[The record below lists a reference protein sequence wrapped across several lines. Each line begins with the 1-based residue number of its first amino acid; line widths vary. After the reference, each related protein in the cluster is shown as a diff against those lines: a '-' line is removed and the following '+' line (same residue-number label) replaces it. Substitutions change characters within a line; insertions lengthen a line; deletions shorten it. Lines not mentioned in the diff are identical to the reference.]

1 MILYFIFKRK
11 FVAAF
16 ICFFIKNV
24 TSNRVLKNNN
34 KFTFINKNSSAIFIN
49 TNWNENNEA
58 FYFRLSSSGKD
69 GNVLSVYDKL
79 SAQRL
84 QIKISNG
91 KFNIIV
97 EDQHYNIPG
106 LTDFVIKIRRWY
118 IIKLFQLNTAL
129 KLELNN
135 QTVLI
140 ANKKKKIFSK
150 WESIHFGT
158 NVVEDIFQGNSFIG
172 CIDIPQSESLLF
184 KVSNLI
190 QEGCVNACL
199 IQSCYNG
206 GRCINY
212 YDHVV
217 CDCFGTGFK
226 GIACET
232 EHPTIY
238 FDGKSYVTFK
248 GNKNLE
254 GEIKILTQFKTMSE
268 GVILATNF
276 EKSIIIIEVYN
287 GNVYCRGNAA
297 GGSVSVK
304 VGNFVLD
311 EQWHYLSLVKHPQ
324 YIKIKLDRQIFTLL
338 SIQNQD
344 EIQFNKE
351 QEYFYIGGVGNP
363 QNMTHS
369 LSKKYFKGCLKHN
382 IFNSHDKNVKT
393 VWSDLG
399 YQLFDNVTQC

>member
-232 EHPTIY
+232 
-238 FDGKSYVTFK
+238 
-248 GNKNLE
+248 
-254 GEIKILTQFKTMSE
+254 
-268 GVILATNF
+268 
-276 EKSIIIIEVYN
+276 
-287 GNVYCRGNAA
+287 
-297 GGSVSVK
+297 GSVSVK